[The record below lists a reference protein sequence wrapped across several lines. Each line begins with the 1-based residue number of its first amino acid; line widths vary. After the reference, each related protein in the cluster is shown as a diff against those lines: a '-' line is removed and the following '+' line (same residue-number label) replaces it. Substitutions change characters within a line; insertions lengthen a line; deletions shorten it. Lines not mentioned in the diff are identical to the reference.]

1 VQQIFAVLFVLL
13 ALLGAVAFLR
23 KKGFAVSSASLGVRR
38 REALIDQIDR
48 MRLGPQHSIHLL
60 RVDDRKLL
68 IALHPHGVTVLRDG
82 NEECGTAKGCR

>member
-1 VQQIFAVLFVLL
+1 VQQVFAVLFVLL

-23 KKGFAVSSASLGVRR
+23 KKGFAVSGAALSVRR
-38 REALIDQIDR
+38 RETFIDQIDR

-82 NEECGTAKGCR
+82 SGECDSAKGCR